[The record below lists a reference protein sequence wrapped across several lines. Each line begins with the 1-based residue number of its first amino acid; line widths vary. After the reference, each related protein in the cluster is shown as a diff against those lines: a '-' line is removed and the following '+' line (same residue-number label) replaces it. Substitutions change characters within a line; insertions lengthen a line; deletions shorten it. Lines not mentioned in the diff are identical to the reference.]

1 MQTRGTMPTLR
12 ITRKSLDEIRP
23 PAGPKPEYHF
33 DDALKGF
40 AVRVSPR
47 GVKAFLVQGYAAGKL
62 YRRALGRYP
71 NVAPESARA
80 RARAILDAMAGGEAP
95 EHPKE
100 RVLVRDAL
108 DEWLS
113 VHVDHKLKPRTRDD
127 YRKIAEQVLK
137 PALGAE
143 AVSAVDRSSIAK
155 VHHDRRETPRR
166 ANYILAVCRSF
177 FSYCEDAGHRQ
188 RDTNPA
194 RRIRA
199 YPERRR
205 ERFLS
210 DGELGKASVAIGA
223 LEAESV
229 LSIYAAAALRL
240 CLLTGARQ
248 GEIRTLRWSEVD
260 LTRRLLMLEDS
271 KTGRRSIYLSEPAC
285 QILRDLPR
293 IEGNPYVIA
302 GNVEAEPYKN
312 LTRAWIKVRKR
323 AGLPDVRLHDLRHT
337 FASVGAA
344 ESLSLPM
351 IGRLLGHRVPATT
364 ARYAHLA
371 ADPVTQANE
380 RVGARIAA
388 AITPRATETKAEPVD
403 NGEG

>member
-1 MQTRGTMPTLR
+1 MPTLR
-12 ITRKSLDEIRP
+12 ITRKNLDAIKP

-33 DDALKGF
+33 DDTLTGF

-62 YRRALGRYP
+62 YRRPLGRYP
-71 NVAPESARA
+71 KVAPESAKS
-80 RARAILDAMAGGEAP
+80 RARAILDAMAGGQAP

-100 RVLVRDAL
+100 RVLVKDAL

-113 VHVDHKLKPRTRDD
+113 HHVDHKLKPRTRED
-127 YRKIAEQVLK
+127 YRKIADQVLR

-143 AVSAVDRSSIAK
+143 SVAAVDRAAVAK
-155 VHHDRRETPRR
+155 IHHDRRETPRR

-177 FSYCEDAGHRQ
+177 FSYCEDAGHRPS
-188 RDTNPA
+188 DTNPA

-199 YPERRR
+199 YPEKRR

-210 DGELGKASVAIGA
+210 DGELAKAAAAISA
-223 LEAESV
+223 LEAEGV

-260 LTRRLLMLEDS
+260 LARRLLMLEDS

-285 QILRDLPR
+285 QIFRDLPP

-302 GNVEAEPYKN
+302 GDVEGEPYKN

-380 RVGARIAA
+380 RVGARLAA
-388 AITPRATETKAEPVD
+388 VMAAKPAEEQTAEPIKSESADV
-403 NGEG
+403 GE

>member
-1 MQTRGTMPTLR
+1 MPTLR
-12 ITRKSLDEIRP
+12 ITRKSLDALKP
-23 PAGPKPEYHF
+23 PGGPAPEYHF
-33 DDALKGF
+33 DDTLTGF

-62 YRRALGRYP
+62 YRRPLGRYP
-71 NVAPESARA
+71 NVAPEKARS
-80 RARAILDAMAGGEAP
+80 RARAILEAMAGGQAP
-95 EHPKE
+95 ESLKD
-100 RVLVRDAL
+100 RVLVKDAL
-108 DEWLS
+108 DEWLK
-113 VHVDHKLKPRTRDD
+113 VHVDHKLKPRTRED
-127 YRKIAEQVLK
+127 YRKIVDQVLK

-143 AVSAVDRSSIAK
+143 AVAAVERAAVAK
-155 VHHDRRETPRR
+155 IHHDRHGTPRR

-177 FSYCEDAGHRQ
+177 FSYCEDAGHRP

-199 YPERRR
+199 FPERRR

-210 DGELGKASVAIGA
+210 DGELGTASAAIGA
-223 LEAESV
+223 LEVEGG

-248 GEIRTLRWSEVD
+248 GEIRTLKWSEVD
-260 LTRRLLMLEDS
+260 LARRLLMLEDS

-285 QILRDLPR
+285 QILRDLPP
-293 IEGNPYVIA
+293 IEGNAYVIA
-302 GNVEAEPYKN
+302 GDVEGEPYKN
-312 LTRAWIKVRKR
+312 LTRAWIKVRNR

-380 RVGARIAA
+380 RVGARLAA
-388 AITPRATETKAEPVD
+388 VMAAKQDSSAAPVEEAPAD
-403 NGEG
+403 AGE